1 MHRSSVFIS
10 IVVGFG
16 VFTFLSVDI
25 LRDIYGEAALLAVYA
40 VLAVLTTFAVY
51 TFAERISGIA
61 SEDEEEQNT
70 ESISQDEEKDEELDS
85 DVVEKEMEN
94 LKQG

>member
-1 MHRSSVFIS
+1 MHRSSIFIS

-25 LRDIYGEAALLAVYA
+25 LRDIYGEAALLAIYA

-51 TFAERISGIA
+51 TFAERAYGIA
-61 SEDEEEQNT
+61 SQEEDVEESDAE
-70 ESISQDEEKDEELDS
+70 EAQDAEGNLDKDT
-85 DVVEKEMEN
+85 VEKEMEN
-94 LKQG
+94 LKQS

>member
-25 LRDIYGEAALLAVYA
+25 LRKIYGEVALLAVYA

-51 TFAERISGIA
+51 TFAERISGII
-61 SEDEEEQNT
+61 SEDKKDHNSQ
-70 ESISQDEEKDEELDS
+70 SINQDEKQDKELDS
-85 DVVEKEMEN
+85 NVVEKEMEN
-94 LKQG
+94 LKQD